1 MSTRFDAS
9 ESRLT
14 WKSRC
19 VRVPLTIGVIGSLLL
34 AACSSSDQQN
44 SDPTSPGQTTQQ
56 SEQQVQNPTHVLQNV
71 NLKLASN
78 GNVSAIDTN
87 NIYVNEQE
95 HKSSSKTI
103 NFKVKDVINDVPVR
117 VSTQYQSSK
126 GTGTNL
132 KDLNGYSGELTI
144 KVTVENLTLKS
155 QEVSYDAGGTK
166 RTNQALV
173 GVPFTVAGSVSLDNV
188 KSNQI
193 ITSGDKTD
201 DSATNG
207 VISTTGDG
215 KANVQWGAIL
225 APPTSGAS
233 TSFTLKV
240 NAQDFKAPDFDIA
253 VQPGFASDLSGES
266 VLNNSFNKNDANQ
279 VAMLQRTIDL
289 VNNVDSTITSASSQ
303 VNELRSSLD
312 NTSDTLGQDAA
323 KNLQANSESLTKR
336 MAELD
341 GQIQSLKDDLAKTA
355 DGNKNQ
361 LISQLESTVNT
372 MDTLLGDTSQVPNVS
387 VSHQN
392 GSCTVDRGAAGGGS
406 SVYGNLVQLS
416 QILNNYADASGDCQH
431 ALTDSLRQT
440 IGPDNPSPEVCR
452 DGSSVTCSLYGASV
466 TSQASLIGL
475 VANGEKLVNELQPE
489 YLKGANKNYR
499 ALRGEVDNLTKYLQ
513 SDEGKK
519 AIRDHQQNGDVTESL
534 KSSRR
539 SVDELKKTSD
549 ELTKALNSLH
559 SKAVAARNDV
569 SGNSN
574 SIDQQNEDIANELC
588 KLSVENGGK
597 LSQEEVDRLRS
608 YLTSTPCGET
618 PRTPQRDQNNQ
629 NQGDQNT
636 PNNNQNGNNGNQNDQ
651 NQGHQ
656 DNNQNTPNNNQ
667 NGQNDQN
674 GQGGAQVTPQNDP
687 TENGQN
693 GQNGQNDQNG
703 QNQNTPNNNQNGN
716 NANQGGTPVVPAAH
730 RFAAD
735 KLQAPEG
742 YGQAMDERLNNQA
755 RAWDEV
761 IKETDLQNPTTPLAQ
776 NAKGFSD
783 QVNSLDSA
791 LSSVEKAYAG
801 EGDDQNRDRDDRQND
816 PNSLDE
822 KLKSLT
828 SASDELGK
836 NLDELS
842 SQHSELSEALKNAF
856 KDSADETSKNINN
869 LISQEIRQVSA
880 QGSAGADSIQN
891 SFTSSIYGLAEAS
904 NVIVRDAGNSLEAQ
918 RRDIAGKVENLKASL
933 DGVTQSSLEQLDA
946 RTGNASRDLAGAS
959 VLLADDLNKVILDLG
974 DSRVDGSGLLGA
986 LKTNAA
992 KAGAADFQL
1001 ALASQNAQ
1009 GYTSV
1014 RAEDIAAVQLRQAQF
1029 KASLEKLKSLPSFHL
1044 PDGGKAEVKVVYTFH
1059 IGDM

>member
-693 GQNGQNDQNG
+693 GQNDQNG

-891 SFTSSIYGLAEAS
+891 SFASSIYGLAEAS

>member
-416 QILNNYADASGDCQH
+416 QILNNYADASGDCQR
-431 ALTDSLRQT
+431 ALADSLRQT

-636 PNNNQNGNNGNQNDQ
+636 PNNNQNGNNGNQNNQ
-651 NQGHQ
+651 NQGNQ

-687 TENGQN
+687 TEN

-816 PNSLDE
+816 SNSLDE
-822 KLKSLT
+822 KLKALT

>member
-431 ALTDSLRQT
+431 ALADSLRQT

-519 AIRDHQQNGDVTESL
+519 AIRDHQQNGDITESL

-629 NQGDQNT
+629 NQGDQNI
-636 PNNNQNGNNGNQNDQ
+636 PNNNQNGNNGNQNNQ
-651 NQGHQ
+651 NQGNQ

-687 TENGQN
+687 TEN

-946 RTGNASRDLAGAS
+946 RTGSASRDLAGAS

>member
-431 ALTDSLRQT
+431 ALADSLRQT

-475 VANGEKLVNELQPE
+475 VANGEKLVNDLQPE

-519 AIRDHQQNGDVTESL
+519 AIRDHQQNGDITESL

-636 PNNNQNGNNGNQNDQ
+636 PNNNQNGNNGNQNNQ
-651 NQGHQ
+651 NQGNQ
-656 DNNQNTPNNNQ
+656 DNNQNTPTNNQ

-687 TENGQN
+687 TES
-693 GQNGQNDQNG
+693 GQNDQNGQNG

-904 NVIVRDAGNSLEAQ
+904 NVIVRDAGSSLEAQ

>member
-312 NTSDTLGQDAA
+312 NTSGTLGQDAA

-693 GQNGQNDQNG
+693 GQNDQNG

-946 RTGNASRDLAGAS
+946 RTGSASRDLAGAS

>member
-636 PNNNQNGNNGNQNDQ
+636 PNNNQNGNNGNQNNQ
-651 NQGHQ
+651 NQGNQ

-687 TENGQN
+687 TEN

-822 KLKSLT
+822 KLKALT

>member
-636 PNNNQNGNNGNQNDQ
+636 PNNNQNGNNGNQNNQ
-651 NQGHQ
+651 NQGNQ

-687 TENGQN
+687 TEN

-776 NAKGFSD
+776 NTKGFSD

>member
-416 QILNNYADASGDCQH
+416 QILNNYADASGDCQR
-431 ALTDSLRQT
+431 ALADSLRQT

-651 NQGHQ
+651 NQGNQ

-687 TENGQN
+687 TEN

-730 RFAAD
+730 RFAAE

>member
-431 ALTDSLRQT
+431 ALADSLRQT

-475 VANGEKLVNELQPE
+475 VANGEKLVNDLQPE

-519 AIRDHQQNGDVTESL
+519 AIRDHQQNGDITESL

-636 PNNNQNGNNGNQNDQ
+636 PNNNQNGNNGNQNNQ

-687 TENGQN
+687 TE
-693 GQNGQNDQNG
+693 NGQNDQNG

-946 RTGNASRDLAGAS
+946 RTGSASRDLAGAS

>member
-651 NQGHQ
+651 NQGNQ

-693 GQNGQNDQNG
+693 DQNG
-703 QNQNTPNNNQNGN
+703 QNQNTPNNKQNGN

>member
-431 ALTDSLRQT
+431 ALADSLRQT

-519 AIRDHQQNGDVTESL
+519 AIRDHQQNGDITESL

-636 PNNNQNGNNGNQNDQ
+636 PNNNQNGNNGNQNNQ
-651 NQGHQ
+651 NQGNQ

-687 TENGQN
+687 TEN

-822 KLKSLT
+822 KLKVLT

>member
-499 ALRGEVDNLTKYLQ
+499 ALRGEIDNLTKYLQ

-651 NQGHQ
+651 NQGNQ

-667 NGQNDQN
+667 KGQNDQN

-687 TENGQN
+687 TEN

>member
-452 DGSSVTCSLYGASV
+452 DGASVTCSLYGASV

-687 TENGQN
+687 TEN

>member
-431 ALTDSLRQT
+431 ALADSLRQT

-499 ALRGEVDNLTKYLQ
+499 ALRGEIDNLTKYLQ

-687 TENGQN
+687 TEN

-946 RTGNASRDLAGAS
+946 RTGSASRDLAGAS

>member
-431 ALTDSLRQT
+431 ALADSLRQT

-656 DNNQNTPNNNQ
+656 DNNQNTPTNNQ

-687 TENGQN
+687 TEN

-933 DGVTQSSLEQLDA
+933 DGVTQSSLEQLDT

>member
-431 ALTDSLRQT
+431 ALADSLRQT

-629 NQGDQNT
+629 NQGNQNT

-651 NQGHQ
+651 NQGNQ

-687 TENGQN
+687 TEN

-822 KLKSLT
+822 KLKVLT

>member
-693 GQNGQNDQNG
+693 DQNG
-703 QNQNTPNNNQNGN
+703 QNQNTPNNKQNGN

>member
-416 QILNNYADASGDCQH
+416 QILNNYADASGDCQR
-431 ALTDSLRQT
+431 ALADSLRQT

-499 ALRGEVDNLTKYLQ
+499 ALRGEIDNLTKYLQ

-693 GQNGQNDQNG
+693 DQNG

-842 SQHSELSEALKNAF
+842 SQHAELSEALKNAF

>member
-499 ALRGEVDNLTKYLQ
+499 ALRGEIDNLTKYLQ

-687 TENGQN
+687 TEN

>member
-416 QILNNYADASGDCQH
+416 QILNNYADASSDCQH

-651 NQGHQ
+651 NQGNQ

-693 GQNGQNDQNG
+693 GQNG

-822 KLKSLT
+822 KLKVLT

>member
-372 MDTLLGDTSQVPNVS
+372 MDTLLGDTSQVPYVS

-431 ALTDSLRQT
+431 ALADSLRQT

-693 GQNGQNDQNG
+693 DQNDQND

-783 QVNSLDSA
+783 QVNSLDST

-801 EGDDQNRDRDDRQND
+801 EGDDQNRDRDDRRND

-933 DGVTQSSLEQLDA
+933 DGVTQSSLEQLDV

>member
-431 ALTDSLRQT
+431 ALADSLRQT

-519 AIRDHQQNGDVTESL
+519 VIRDHQQNGDVTESL

-636 PNNNQNGNNGNQNDQ
+636 PNNNQNGNNGNQNNQ
-651 NQGHQ
+651 NQGNQ

-687 TENGQN
+687 TEN

>member
-431 ALTDSLRQT
+431 ALADSLRQT

-466 TSQASLIGL
+466 TSQASLSGL

-499 ALRGEVDNLTKYLQ
+499 ALRGEIDNLTKYLQ

-687 TENGQN
+687 TE
-693 GQNGQNDQNG
+693 NGQNDQNG

-904 NVIVRDAGNSLEAQ
+904 NVIVRDAGSSLEAQ

>member
-636 PNNNQNGNNGNQNDQ
+636 PNNNQNGNNGNQNNQ
-651 NQGHQ
+651 NQGNQ

-667 NGQNDQN
+667 KGQNDQN

-687 TENGQN
+687 TEN

>member
-629 NQGDQNT
+629 NQGDQNI
-636 PNNNQNGNNGNQNDQ
+636 PNNNQNGNNGNQNNQ
-651 NQGHQ
+651 NQGNQ

-687 TENGQN
+687 TEN

-946 RTGNASRDLAGAS
+946 RTGSASRDLAGAS

>member
-693 GQNGQNDQNG
+693 GQNDQNG
-703 QNQNTPNNNQNGN
+703 QNQNTPNNKQNGN

>member
-361 LISQLESTVNT
+361 LISQLESTMNT

-431 ALTDSLRQT
+431 ALADSLRQT

-687 TENGQN
+687 TE
-693 GQNGQNDQNG
+693 NGQNDQNG

>member
-431 ALTDSLRQT
+431 ALADSLRQT

-667 NGQNDQN
+667 NDQN

-687 TENGQN
+687 TEN

-842 SQHSELSEALKNAF
+842 SQHAELSEALKNAF

-959 VLLADDLNKVILDLG
+959 VLLANDLNKVILDLG

>member
-323 KNLQANSESLTKR
+323 KNLQVNSESLTKR

-636 PNNNQNGNNGNQNDQ
+636 PNNNQNGNNGNQNNQ
-651 NQGHQ
+651 NQGNQ

-687 TENGQN
+687 TEN

-946 RTGNASRDLAGAS
+946 RTGSASRDLAGAS

>member
-687 TENGQN
+687 TES
-693 GQNGQNDQNG
+693 GQNDQNGQNG

>member
-431 ALTDSLRQT
+431 ALADSLRQT

-693 GQNGQNDQNG
+693 GQNDQNG

-716 NANQGGTPVVPAAH
+716 NANQDGTPVVPAAH

>member
-431 ALTDSLRQT
+431 ALADSLRQT

-499 ALRGEVDNLTKYLQ
+499 ALRGEIDNLTKYLQ

-693 GQNGQNDQNG
+693 GQNDQNG

-842 SQHSELSEALKNAF
+842 SQHAELSEALKNAF

>member
-519 AIRDHQQNGDVTESL
+519 AIRDHQQNGDITESL

-636 PNNNQNGNNGNQNDQ
+636 PNNNQNGNNGNQNNQ
-651 NQGHQ
+651 NQGNQ

-687 TENGQN
+687 TES
-693 GQNGQNDQNG
+693 GQNDQNGQNG

>member
-416 QILNNYADASGDCQH
+416 QILNNYADASSDCQH

-519 AIRDHQQNGDVTESL
+519 AIRDHQQNGDITESL

-618 PRTPQRDQNNQ
+618 PRTPQHDQNNQ

-636 PNNNQNGNNGNQNDQ
+636 PNNNQNGNNGNQNNQ
-651 NQGHQ
+651 NQGNQ
-656 DNNQNTPNNNQ
+656 DNNQNTPTNNQ

-687 TENGQN
+687 TES
-693 GQNGQNDQNG
+693 GQNDQNGQNG

-730 RFAAD
+730 RFAAY

-801 EGDDQNRDRDDRQND
+801 EGDDQNRDHDDRQND

-904 NVIVRDAGNSLEAQ
+904 NVIVRDAGNSWEAQ

>member
-636 PNNNQNGNNGNQNDQ
+636 PNNNQNGNNGNQNNQ
-651 NQGHQ
+651 NQGNQ

-687 TENGQN
+687 TE
-693 GQNGQNDQNG
+693 NGQNDQNG

-801 EGDDQNRDRDDRQND
+801 EGDDQNRDRDDRQNA

>member
-431 ALTDSLRQT
+431 ALADSLRQT

-499 ALRGEVDNLTKYLQ
+499 ALRGEIDNLTKYLQ

-636 PNNNQNGNNGNQNDQ
+636 PNNNQNGNNGNQNNQ
-651 NQGHQ
+651 NQGNQ

-693 GQNGQNDQNG
+693 DQNDQNG

-946 RTGNASRDLAGAS
+946 RTGSASRDLAGAS

>member
-431 ALTDSLRQT
+431 ALADSLRQT

-519 AIRDHQQNGDVTESL
+519 AIRDHQQNGDITESL

-608 YLTSTPCGET
+608 YLTSTPCGEA

-636 PNNNQNGNNGNQNDQ
+636 PNNNQNGNNGNQNNQ
-651 NQGHQ
+651 NQGNQ

-687 TENGQN
+687 TE
-693 GQNGQNDQNG
+693 NGQNDQNG

-822 KLKSLT
+822 KLKALT

>member
-431 ALTDSLRQT
+431 ALADSLRQT

-549 ELTKALNSLH
+549 ELTKAFNSLH

-693 GQNGQNDQNG
+693 GQNDQNG
-703 QNQNTPNNNQNGN
+703 QNQNTPNNKQNGN

>member
-431 ALTDSLRQT
+431 ALADSLRQT

-693 GQNGQNDQNG
+693 GQNDQNG

-801 EGDDQNRDRDDRQND
+801 EGDDQNRDRDDRQNN

>member
-519 AIRDHQQNGDVTESL
+519 AIRDHQQNGDITESL

-618 PRTPQRDQNNQ
+618 PRTPQHDQNNQ

-636 PNNNQNGNNGNQNDQ
+636 PNNNQNGNNGNQNNQ
-651 NQGHQ
+651 NQGNQ
-656 DNNQNTPNNNQ
+656 DNNQNTPTNNQ

-687 TENGQN
+687 TES
-693 GQNGQNDQNG
+693 GQNDQNGQNG